1 MKRKTLSRLFADM
14 PLPFLLRTPGKS
26 NCANEAYVQLS
37 AGHKHQIQEWIEDK
51 NSQSLQLDTLQLQ
64 RLRAKKHTAII
75 GYPEQDPNLQRTLM
89 LQLLPALQA
98 GGDPFNS
105 AARILGT
112 LLGWQ
117 GCVVAKRKS
126 AKSIDL
132 LGLWQGGSLQAPRH
146 QVMASSAA
154 FALYESDYLSSRMQ
168 SNTDQ
173 FPLDDLLA
181 GQPDTTWLGHRIDL
195 PSQKAIGHI
204 AAWGPPLHGSIDI
217 AKQLIGCAADLLAAF
232 LASAPKNN
240 GAQEFC
246 SEPLDMLTGLPGR
259 QRFDLALQQAA
270 EHYREDKQDCLIALI
285 SLKNLPLGN
294 QQSTRAQSE
303 ALLKTFAQELLNIC
317 RRKDQ
322 VFFFGGTEFVML
334 MPITD
339 KAPPVAK
346 RLEKVMHALQKLSP
360 QLNAVSALAQLH
372 ETHGSSKALM
382 LLADQRM
389 NESNQTFS

>member
-26 NCANEAYVQLS
+26 NCANDAYVQLS
-37 AGHKHQIQEWIEDK
+37 AEHKLQIQQWIEDK
-51 NSQSLQLDTLQLQ
+51 NSPSLQLDTLQLQ
-64 RLRAKKHTAII
+64 RLRARKHTAII

-89 LQLLPALQA
+89 LQLLPALQT

-105 AARILGT
+105 TANILGS

-126 AKSIDL
+126 AKSLDL
-132 LGLWQGGSLQAPRH
+132 LGLWQNGSLQAPRH
-146 QVMASSAA
+146 QIMASSAA
-154 FALYESDYLSSRMQ
+154 FALYESDCLSSRMQ
-168 SNTDQ
+168 THTDQ
-173 FPLDDLLA
+173 FPLDDLLT

-195 PSQKAIGHI
+195 PSQNAIGHI
-204 AAWGPPLHGSIDI
+204 AAWGPPSHASIDI
-217 AKQLIGCAADLLAAF
+217 ARQLIGCAADLLSAF
-232 LASAPKNN
+232 LASAPKKN
-240 GAQEFC
+240 GAQALC

-270 EHYREDKQDCLIALI
+270 EHYRTDKQDCLIALI
-285 SLKNLPLGN
+285 SLNNLPTGN
-294 QQSTRAQSE
+294 EQSTRAQSE
-303 ALLKTFAQELLNIC
+303 ALLKAFAQELLNIC

-346 RLEKVMHALQKLSP
+346 RLDKVMHELQTQYPKLSM
-360 QLNAVSALAQLH
+360 VSALAQLH

-389 NESNQTFS
+389 NESNPTVS